1 MRLEVERNMTADKP
15 IDVDVNA
22 ELQRRLS
29 RIYSDMRDPK
39 HYFKN
44 LPCKI
49 EDFAE
54 GWVRLR
60 FEITP
65 NLCNYRG
72 IASGGVLAAF
82 CDTLMGM
89 ASRTLGSKVTTLEIN
104 MNYIRRVNS
113 GESLNGVGQVV
124 HHGGKTIVVE
134 CECFNE
140 QGAVVVKGRS
150 SFYIIGML

>member
-1 MRLEVERNMTADKP
+1 MQLPGHRL
-15 IDVDVNA
+15 
-22 ELQRRLS
+22 
-29 RIYSDMRDPK
+29 
-39 HYFKN
+39 
-44 LPCKI
+44 
-49 EDFAE
+49 
-54 GWVRLR
+54 
-60 FEITP
+60 
-65 NLCNYRG
+65 
-72 IASGGVLAAF
+72 
-82 CDTLMGM
+82 
-89 ASRTLGSKVTTLEIN
+89 KVTTLEIN

>member
-1 MRLEVERNMTADKP
+1 
-15 IDVDVNA
+15 
-22 ELQRRLS
+22 
-29 RIYSDMRDPK
+29 MRDPK

-54 GWVRLR
+54 GWVRLK

-89 ASRTLGSKVTTLEIN
+89 ASRTLGYKVTTLEIN

>member
-1 MRLEVERNMTADKP
+1 MCLEMEKNMTTDKP

-22 ELQRRLS
+22 ALQKRLG
-29 RIYSDMRDPK
+29 RIYSDMQNPK

-49 EDFAE
+49 EDFDE
-54 GWVRLR
+54 GWVRLK

-89 ASRTLGSKVTTLEIN
+89 ASRTMGYKVTTLEIN
-104 MNYIRRVNS
+104 MNYVRRVNS
-113 GESLNGVGQVV
+113 GECLHGVGQVV

-140 QGAVVVKGRS
+140 QGKVVVKGRS

>member
-1 MRLEVERNMTADKP
+1 MPVDRTMDMEVSTDLQQRLAK
-15 IDVDVNA
+15 IC
-22 ELQRRLS
+22 
-29 RIYSDMRDPK
+29 SDIQNPK

-49 EDFAE
+49 DDFAE
-54 GWVRLR
+54 GWARLK
-60 FEITP
+60 FDITP

-72 IASGGVLAAF
+72 IAAGGVLAAF

-89 ASRTLGSKVTTLEIN
+89 ASRTLGYKVTTMEIN
-104 MNYIRRVNS
+104 MNYIRRVER
-113 GESLNGVGQVV
+113 GQTITGVGQVV

-134 CECFNE
+134 CECFDE

-150 SFYIIGML
+150 SFYIIGDI

>member
-1 MRLEVERNMTADKP
+1 MAADKP
-15 IDVDVNA
+15 KGIEVTAD
-22 ELQRRLS
+22 LQKRLAHI
-29 RIYSDMRDPK
+29 RSDMQDPR

-44 LPCKI
+44 LPCII
-49 EDFAE
+49 EDFDE
-54 GWVRLR
+54 GWARLK
-60 FEITP
+60 FVITP

-72 IASGGVLAAF
+72 IAAGGVLAAF

-89 ASRTLGSKVTTLEIN
+89 ASRTLGYRVTTLEIN
-104 MNYIRRVNS
+104 MNYIRRVNN
-113 GESLNGVGQVV
+113 GQTITGVGQVV

-134 CECFNE
+134 CECFDE